1 MCTQPNVIEALREAE
16 AALELAI
23 RRILKR
29 DPDHYV
35 EVTSEAKALVSV
47 RQALQG
53 CASEAQSP
61 ESKQPQKFTGDSEM
75 RRAFEIEYGQNW
87 TDPDWRRETGI
98 WAYAWHKATAA
109 AQQGAQQS
117 IEQDVRAIVDLL
129 KNREWAEHIGQT
141 ELGRELEYEITK
153 LYNATHPTT
162 QGLEQDAARYRWLR
176 ATTNTVTNGDG
187 ERIDIRNQPE
197 LWDKAID
204 AAIAAQA
211 TQGLEQ
217 DEQRQLEIGSAIERA
232 CIDLPIGTELIVS
245 LEKGAGTVTLFDS
258 NGNEFDH
265 FQEDHE
271 TFAERIH
278 AAIDGAIAAEQV
290 AAQAKQGGV

>member
-141 ELGRELEYEITK
+141 ELGRELEHEITK
-153 LYNATHPTT
+153 LYNATHPTP
-162 QGLEQDAARYRWLR
+162 QGLDAPTLEALQEAESALNSINMGKQHRVVQ
-176 ATTNTVTNGDG
+176 ADG
-187 ERIDIRNQPE
+187 EVTYWQREDWCKWAKDEVLP
-197 LWDKAID
+197 KVT
-204 AAIAAQA
+204 AA
-211 TQGLEQ
+211 L
-217 DEQRQLEIGSAIERA
+217 
-232 CIDLPIGTELIVS
+232 
-245 LEKGAGTVTLFDS
+245 
-258 NGNEFDH
+258 
-265 FQEDHE
+265 
-271 TFAERIH
+271 
-278 AAIDGAIAAEQV
+278 
-290 AAQAKQGGV
+290 AAQAKQGEQA